1 MELQQFALRYKLKI
15 RLDECREE
23 IVIGRKGHIYFHDSE
38 YLGMMFMPDNSKSW
52 GYARKKCELL
62 GMIIWQD
69 GDCEGCVLFN
79 PEDSKQSR
87 LVISLVKAK
96 KKGVASP
103 AKLESLQKAR
113 EVLRLA
119 RQDCV

>member
-1 MELQQFALRYKLKI
+1 MELQQFAHRYKLKI
-15 RLDECREE
+15 RLDECRDE
-23 IVIGRKGHIYFHDSE
+23 VIAGRKGHIYYHDDE
-38 YLGMMFMPDNSKSW
+38 YLGMVFIPDNTKSW
-52 GYARKKCELL
+52 GYAKKKCELL
-62 GMIIWQD
+62 GMIVWQD

-79 PEDSKQSR
+79 PNDIKQSR
-87 LVISLVKAK
+87 LAISLVKAK